1 MFTIIECGYKVEDNN
16 RLNPNVQVLWHSTS
30 GSTTPVT
37 GYRSGCYKLKENNY
51 HAIDLNG
58 ILVGNGDVKSSFNIS
73 VGSGCPGKL
82 SEVTR

>member
-1 MFTIIECGYKVEDNN
+1 MK
-16 RLNPNVQVLWHSTS
+16 LNVQVNFGTS

-37 GYRSGCYKLKENNY
+37 GYRSGYKLKENNY
-51 HAIDLNG
+51 HAIGLNG
-58 ILVGNGDVKSSFNIS
+58 ILVGNGDVKSSFNIA